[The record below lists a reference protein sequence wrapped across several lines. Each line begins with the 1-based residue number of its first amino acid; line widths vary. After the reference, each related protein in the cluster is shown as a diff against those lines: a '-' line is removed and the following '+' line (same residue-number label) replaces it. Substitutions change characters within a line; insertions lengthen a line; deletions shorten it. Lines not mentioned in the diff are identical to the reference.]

1 MIAYTLDKLLILDRL
16 GNDEEIFTMMI
27 DMYLQD
33 VDNNCV
39 TLASA
44 LASGDA
50 KTLQREAHTVKGL
63 LATFADEPGTE
74 LAFKLEQQVK
84 LNGIDGVEPQITVLQ
99 ARMREVA
106 EVLKAELA
114 GQA

>member
-16 GNDEEIFTMMI
+16 GNDEEIFAMMI

-33 VDNNCV
+33 VDNNCSC
-39 TLASA
+39 LASA
-44 LASGDA
+44 LATGDA
-50 KTLQREAHTVKGL
+50 QTLQREAHTVKGL

-74 LAFKLEQQVK
+74 LAFTLEQQIK
-84 LNGIDGVEPQITVLQ
+84 LNGIGGAEPQIAILQ